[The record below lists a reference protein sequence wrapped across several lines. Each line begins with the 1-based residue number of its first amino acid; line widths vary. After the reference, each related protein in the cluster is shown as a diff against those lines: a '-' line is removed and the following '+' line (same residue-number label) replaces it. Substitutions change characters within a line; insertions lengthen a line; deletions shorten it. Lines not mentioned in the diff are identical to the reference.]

1 MTGILNLQ
9 LHRKAEMDSARPRM
23 RRVAVFRSDLL
34 PISETFIADQFLAY
48 STWNPSLIGFRFVPG
63 IDLSLTGADVIQKN
77 KTIISEL
84 HRKVIQHG
92 QYFGLKSSRLRS
104 MIAKTGASIVH
115 AHFGYDAILV
125 YDVTMDLNLPMIVT
139 LHGTDVL
146 TKREQWLS
154 GRNGRYFKRYPDKL
168 QKMFGDPRVWFI
180 TVSNALKR
188 SALALGAPAD
198 RTITL
203 YTGVDCNTFLPARKS
218 GPKKHVLF
226 IGRLVEFK
234 GCEYLIKAMKN
245 VQRRHSDIGL
255 RIIGDGPLRKDLEHL
270 ATDLGVR
277 VDFMGAAPRST
288 VVSELA
294 GALTLC
300 VPSVTDSLGNFEA
313 FGMVILEAQA
323 SAVPVVTSALGG
335 SEAVVHGKTGFVFHE
350 RDVAAIEEH
359 ISALASDTHRAEEM
373 GRAAR
378 EYVCHQFSITTC
390 IKAVESLYDKVCLTG

>member
-1 MTGILNLQ
+1 
-9 LHRKAEMDSARPRM
+9 
-23 RRVAVFRSDLL
+23 
-34 PISETFIADQFLAY
+34 
-48 STWNPSLIGFRFVPG
+48 
-63 IDLSLTGADVIQKN
+63 
-77 KTIISEL
+77 
-84 HRKVIQHG
+84 
-92 QYFGLKSSRLRS
+92 
-104 MIAKTGASIVH
+104 
-115 AHFGYDAILV
+115 
-125 YDVTMDLNLPMIVT
+125 
-139 LHGTDVL
+139 
-146 TKREQWLS
+146 
-154 GRNGRYFKRYPDKL
+154 
-168 QKMFGDPRVWFI
+168 
-180 TVSNALKR
+180 
-188 SALALGAPAD
+188 
-198 RTITL
+198 
-203 YTGVDCNTFLPARKS
+203 
-218 GPKKHVLF
+218 
-226 IGRLVEFK
+226 LVEFK

-277 VDFMGAAPRST
+277 ADFMGAAPRST

-313 FGMVILEAQA
+313 FGMVVLEAQA

-335 SEAVVHGKTGFVFHE
+335 SEAVVHGKTGFVFQE

-359 ISALASDTHRAEEM
+359 ISALASDAHRAEEM